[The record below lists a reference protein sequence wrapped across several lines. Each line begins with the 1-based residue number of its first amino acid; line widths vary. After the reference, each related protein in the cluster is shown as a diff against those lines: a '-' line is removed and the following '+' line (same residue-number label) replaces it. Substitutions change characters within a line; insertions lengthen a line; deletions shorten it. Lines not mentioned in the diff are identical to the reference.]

1 MLAAVGI
8 IRSRYSWLDVEHIEE
23 GIQNILV
30 CLEMVVFSVLQQ
42 YAYNVQPYSG
52 DVGKWKVK
60 KND

>member
-8 IRSRYSWLDVEHIEE
+8 IRSSYSWLDVEHIEE

-42 YAYNVQPYSG
+42 YAYNVQPYCG

-60 KND
+60 KNE